1 MLGIMNI
8 AGCAGR
14 RFPRILLINK
24 KAIGMGMTGFVWNA
38 TISIFGETKTP
49 NVPASGKPRN
59 YYRAKLMKK
68 TDEYIE
74 KKLIWKAKQHKLP
87 TEFAFYFNDLSD
99 HIQAS
104 FLAHIDTANSGKPV
118 LLFTRRTEEWTLICV
133 RQVICRDSKGITKLN
148 FGDIK
153 QIFSSEIG
161 PVMKHQPVD
170 LKSIKPKK
178 EWSEITV
185 IDHSDFSHV
194 FYATGG
200 PDLFSLWNIL
210 LMAKRL
216 SSE

>member
-1 MLGIMNI
+1 M
-8 AGCAGR
+8 
-14 RFPRILLINK
+14 
-24 KAIGMGMTGFVWNA
+24 
-38 TISIFGETKTP
+38 
-49 NVPASGKPRN
+49 PASGKPRIC
-59 YYRAKLMKK
+59 YRANLMKK

-104 FLAHIDTANSGKPV
+104 FLAHIDIANSGKPV

-161 PVMKHQPVD
+161 PVIKHQFVD
-170 LKSIKPKK
+170 IKSIKPKK
-178 EWSEITV
+178 DWSEITI
-185 IDHSDFSHV
+185 IDHSDVSRLA
-194 FYATGG
+194 YANSG

-210 LMAKRL
+210 LMAKGL